1 MRRNLTANSFVFG
14 RKYRE
19 NAPRTFLSSCQGEN
33 FQNASELN
41 SKPLRF
47 WTHKSRNCA
56 QNFFHKPFKRR
67 TFRMRLNFTA
77 SSFVFKYINRE
88 NAPRTFFINLARC
101 NLRKCVWTHQQ
112 TASFLDPKIGKCT
125 QNFVYKACMEKTS
138 KMRLNSAANSFAF
151 GRKNREDASTFFINL
166 ARQRTSKMSL
176 SFSANS
182 FVFGCTNCGIAPRT
196 FSVKLTGRELPKC
209 VWTNT
214 SYLDANILKMRP
226 ELFFELARWKPPKCV
241 WASLQRASF
250 LHAKVLKMC
259 PKHFCK
265 LWRQITQKMHLN
277 FTANSF
283 ALRRKNLATAP
294 RTSL

>member
-1 MRRNLTANSFVFG
+1 MANSFVFG

-67 TFRMRLNFTA
+67 TSRMRLNFTA

-182 FVFGCTNCGIAPRT
+182 FIFGCTNCRIAART
-196 FSVKLTGRELPKC
+196 FSVKFTGRELPKC
-209 VWTNT
+209 VWTSREILRIWTQISWKCAQDFFLNLQ
-214 SYLDANILKMRP
+214 SENLQNASGLHCKELRFCMQKFWKCAQNI
-226 ELFFELARWKPPKCV
+226 FV
-241 WASLQRASF
+241 
-250 LHAKVLKMC
+250 
-259 PKHFCK
+259 
-265 LWRQITQKMHLN
+265 N
-277 FTANSF
+277 FGG
-283 ALRRKNLATAP
+283 R
-294 RTSL
+294 